1 MRDKGFRDRLKSRE
15 TLMTKLKVY
24 NRVARLY
31 NILDLPFE
39 YLRYRPIRKILF
51 NGLTGPL
58 LDAGV
63 GTGCNIPYYPEDAA
77 VTGIDHSPA
86 MLERASI
93 QKAKLKS
100 DVHLAEMDVM
110 KLEFSEDSFDNIV
123 STFLF
128 CVLDAEHQQPAL
140 EELRR
145 VCRPDGKIY
154 ILEYALSENPIRR
167 FSMKLWAPWVRY
179 FYGAD
184 FDRRTEQY
192 LESAGLELVEKE
204 FLYKDVIKLLTI
216 QPRAL

>member
-1 MRDKGFRDRLKSRE
+1 
-15 TLMTKLKVY
+15 MTKLKIY
-24 NRVARLY
+24 KRVARLY

-39 YLRYRPIRKILF
+39 YFRYRPIRKILF
-51 NGLTGPL
+51 KGLEGTL

-63 GTGCNIPYYPEDAA
+63 GTGCNIAYYPEEAT

-86 MLERASI
+86 MLERAGI
-93 QKAKLKS
+93 QKTKLKS
-100 DVHLAEMDVM
+100 NVHLAEMDVM
-110 KLEFSEDSFDNIV
+110 ELKFSEDSFDNIV

-140 EELRR
+140 NELRR

-192 LESAGLELVEKE
+192 LEGAGLELVEKE
-204 FLYKDVIKLLTI
+204 FLYKDIIKLLTI
-216 QPRAL
+216 RPRAL